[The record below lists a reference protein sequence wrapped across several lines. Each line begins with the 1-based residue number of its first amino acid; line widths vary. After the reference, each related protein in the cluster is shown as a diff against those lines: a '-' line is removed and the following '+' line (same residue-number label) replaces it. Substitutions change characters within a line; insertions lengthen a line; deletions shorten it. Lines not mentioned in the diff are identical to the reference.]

1 MHLWYT
7 DRVDPQQ
14 GEEGTAMLAQSKDR
28 TVRIA
33 IKPETLAVAKVL
45 ATLEGNGAT
54 YRTVLARAAT
64 VAVETQMAT
73 IHGFLRGIDSEQVP
87 ASDVAPF

>member
-7 DRVDPQQ
+7 EGVNSHE
-14 GEEGTAMLAQSKDR
+14 GEKGTAMLAQSKDR

-33 IKPETLAVAKVL
+33 VKPETLAVAKVL

-54 YRTVLARAAT
+54 
-64 VAVETQMAT
+64 
-73 IHGFLRGIDSEQVP
+73 
-87 ASDVAPF
+87 